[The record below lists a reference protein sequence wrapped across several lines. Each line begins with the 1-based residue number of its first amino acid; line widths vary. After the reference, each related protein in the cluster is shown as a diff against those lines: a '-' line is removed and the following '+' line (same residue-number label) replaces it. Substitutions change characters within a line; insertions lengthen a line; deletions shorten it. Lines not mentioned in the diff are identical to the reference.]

1 MSSIAV
7 TCGLI
12 ILVLLVIML
21 LAGVPI
27 AVALA
32 VSSIAAIL
40 PVLNTGAAVL
50 TGAQR
55 IFSGISVFSLLAIP
69 FFILAGNLMSSGG
82 ISRRLV
88 NLCNSF
94 LGHIPGGLAMVAVAT
109 CAFFAAISGSS
120 AATAAAVGAIIVPE
134 MLKHK
139 YDRNFA
145 AGTIASSA
153 ELGVI
158 IPPSI
163 GLIQYGV
170 AAEQSIGD
178 LFKAGFL
185 PGLFICGTIMAMAHH
200 LAKKQGFVPVEKA
213 SWAERGKAF
222 KDAILAILMPVII
235 LGGIYSGFFTP
246 TEAAVVSVFY
256 GLVVG
261 VFVYREIKLKD
272 LKKIFYESVLTM
284 ATVLLIMS
292 ASTIFGWI
300 LAKQQIP
307 QALAKAFLGISDSK
321 YVFLLLINVMLLV
334 VGMVCEAGA
343 AMVILA
349 PLLAPIAQTLGIDLI
364 HFGIIMMTNLAIGM
378 MTPPVGVNLYVVCDS
393 ANVKI
398 EGMMKYLMR
407 YFAVLI
413 ADLLIITYFPPL
425 SLLIPTLLK

>member
-1 MSSIAV
+1 MTAV
-7 TCGLI
+7 LFI
-12 ILVLLVIML
+12 SMVLLL
-21 LAGVPI
+21 FAGVPI
-27 AVALA
+27 AFVLGGSSALALA
-32 VSSIAAIL
+32 VDGTTNLSIVI
-40 PVLNTGAAVL
+40 
-50 TGAQR
+50 QR
-55 IFSGISVFSLLAIP
+55 MFSGTGSFTLLAIP
-69 FFILAGNLMSSGG
+69 FFVLAGNLMSAGG

-120 AATAAAVGAIIVPE
+120 AATAAAVGAIIIPE
-134 MLKHK
+134 MLKYK
-139 YDRNFA
+139 YDKNFA
-145 AGTIASSA
+145 AATIASSA

-178 LFKAGFL
+178 LFMAGFL
-185 PGLFICGTIMAMAHH
+185 PGLFICATLMALSHFM
-200 LAKKQGFVPVEKA
+200 AKKQGFIPAKKA
-213 SWAERGKAF
+213 SGAERVQSF
-222 KDAILAILMPVII
+222 KDAILAVLMPVII

-256 GLVVG
+256 GLIVG
-261 VFVYREIKLKD
+261 VFVYKEIKIKD
-272 LKKIFYESVLTM
+272 LKKIFYDSVLTM
-284 ATVLLIMS
+284 STVLLIMS

-300 LAKQQIP
+300 LAKQQVP
-307 QALAKAFLGISDSK
+307 QTLAMAFLGISSSK
-321 YVFLLLINVMLLV
+321 YVFLMLVNVMLLI
-334 VGMVCEAGA
+334 VGCFCEAGA

-393 ANVKI
+393 SNVKI
-398 EGMMKYLMR
+398 EGMMKYLMK
-407 YFAVLI
+407 YFAVLV
-413 ADLLIITYFPPL
+413 ADLLIVTYFPPL
-425 SLLIPTLLK
+425 SLLIPTLIK

>member
-1 MSSIAV
+1 
-7 TCGLI
+7 
-12 ILVLLVIML
+12 
-21 LAGVPI
+21 
-27 AVALA
+27 
-32 VSSIAAIL
+32 
-40 PVLNTGAAVL
+40 
-50 TGAQR
+50 
-55 IFSGISVFSLLAIP
+55 
-69 FFILAGNLMSSGG
+69 
-82 ISRRLV
+82 
-88 NLCNSF
+88 
-94 LGHIPGGLAMVAVAT
+94 
-109 CAFFAAISGSS
+109 
-120 AATAAAVGAIIVPE
+120 
-134 MLKHK
+134 
-139 YDRNFA
+139 
-145 AGTIASSA
+145 
-153 ELGVI
+153 
-158 IPPSI
+158 
-163 GLIQYGV
+163 
-170 AAEQSIGD
+170 
-178 LFKAGFL
+178 
-185 PGLFICGTIMAMAHH
+185 
-200 LAKKQGFVPVEKA
+200 
-213 SWAERGKAF
+213 
-222 KDAILAILMPVII
+222 MPVII

-307 QALAKAFLGISDSK
+307 QALAKAFLGISDGK

>member
-1 MSSIAV
+1 MTAV
-7 TCGLI
+7 LFISMVILLI
-12 ILVLLVIML
+12 L
-21 LAGVPI
+21 GVPI
-27 AVALA
+27 AFVLVGSSALA
-32 VSSIAAIL
+32 LVADGGTNLSIII
-40 PVLNTGAAVL
+40 
-50 TGAQR
+50 QR
-55 IFSGISVFSLLAIP
+55 MFSGTGSFTLLAIP
-69 FFILAGNLMSSGG
+69 FFVLAGNLMSAGG

-120 AATAAAVGAIIVPE
+120 AATAAAVGAIIIPE

-145 AGTIASSA
+145 AATIASSA

-170 AAEQSIGD
+170 AAEKVQS
-178 LFKAGFL
+178 FK
-185 PGLFICGTIMAMAHH
+185 
-200 LAKKQGFVPVEKA
+200 E
-213 SWAERGKAF
+213 
-222 KDAILAILMPVII
+222 AILAILMPVII

-246 TEAAVVSVFY
+246 TEDAVVAVFY

-261 VFVYREIKLKD
+261 VFVYREIKIQD
-272 LKKIFYESVLTM
+272 LGKIFYDSVITM
-284 ATVLLIMS
+284 ATVCLIMS

-300 LAKQQIP
+300 LAREQVP
-307 QALAKAFLGISDSK
+307 QALAQTFLSISSSK
-321 YVFLLLINVMLLV
+321 YVFLILINIMLLI
-334 VGMVCEAGA
+334 VGCFCEAGA

-393 ANVKI
+393 AKVKI
-398 EGMMKYLMR
+398 EGMMKYLMI
-407 YFAVLI
+407 YFGVLVV
-413 ADLLIITYFPPL
+413 DLMIVTFVPPL
-425 SLLIPTLLK
+425 SLLIPGLFQ

>member
-1 MSSIAV
+1 MTAV
-7 TCGLI
+7 LFISMVILLI
-12 ILVLLVIML
+12 L
-21 LAGVPI
+21 GVPI
-27 AVALA
+27 AFVLVGSSALA
-32 VSSIAAIL
+32 LVADGGANLSIII
-40 PVLNTGAAVL
+40 
-50 TGAQR
+50 QR
-55 IFSGISVFSLLAIP
+55 MFSGTGSFTLLAIP
-69 FFILAGNLMSSGG
+69 FFVLAGNLMSAGG

-120 AATAAAVGAIIVPE
+120 AATATAVGAIIIPE

-145 AGTIASSA
+145 AATIASSA

-170 AAEQSIGD
+170 AAEKVQS
-178 LFKAGFL
+178 FK
-185 PGLFICGTIMAMAHH
+185 
-200 LAKKQGFVPVEKA
+200 E
-213 SWAERGKAF
+213 
-222 KDAILAILMPVII
+222 AILAILMPVII

-246 TEAAVVSVFY
+246 TEAAVVAVFY

-261 VFVYREIKLKD
+261 VFVYREIK
-272 LKKIFYESVLTM
+272 IFYDSVITM
-284 ATVLLIMS
+284 ATVCLIMS
-292 ASTIFGWI
+292 VSTIFGWI
-300 LAKQQIP
+300 LAREQVP
-307 QALAKAFLGISDSK
+307 QALAQTFLSISSSK
-321 YVFLLLINVMLLV
+321 YVFLILINIMLLI
-334 VGMVCEAGA
+334 VGCFCEAGA

-393 ANVKI
+393 AKVKI
-398 EGMMKYLMR
+398 EGMMKYLMI
-407 YFAVLI
+407 YFGVLVV
-413 ADLLIITYFPPL
+413 DLMIVTFVPPL
-425 SLLIPTLLK
+425 SLLIPGLFQ